1 MPNLE
6 FKQLSHKI
14 RFKERKFKFTQNQV
28 DFLKTA
34 LSEETKLMF
43 LAGPAGTA
51 KTYMAVYSALQ
62 VLMDANLEKD
72 ILYIRSIAE
81 SSEKSLGSLPGSI
94 DEKFSVFAGPFYDKL
109 EEMMHSSDVKIL
121 KEKNLLNCIPVNF
134 VRGSNWNDTI
144 VIIDEA
150 QNFSRSELMTV
161 LTRIG
166 EDSKII
172 ICGDM
177 MQSDIRNSGFSNI
190 FDAFDDQESKDKG
203 IHCTRFGVE
212 DIKRSEILKFIVSK
226 LEKNKI

>member
-1 MPNLE
+1 MPNKIE
-6 FKQLSHKI
+6 FNQLSHKI

-34 LSEETKLMF
+34 LDQETKLMF

-62 VLMDANLEKD
+62 AVMTSGLEKD
-72 ILYIRSIAE
+72 ILYVRSIAE
-81 SSEKSLGSLPGSI
+81 SSQRGLGSLPGSI
-94 DEKFSVFAGPFYDKL
+94 DEKFAVFAGPFYDKL
-109 EEMMHSSDVKIL
+109 DEMLSTSDIKL
-121 KEKNLLNCIPVNF
+121 LREKKMFECMPVNF
-134 VRGSNWNDTI
+134 VRSANWNDRV

-150 QNFSRSELMTV
+150 QNFTYNELMTV

-166 EDSKII
+166 ENSKII

-177 MQSDIRNSGFSNI
+177 MQSDIRDSGFNKI
-190 FDAFDDQESKDKG
+190 FEAFDDEESKQRG

-212 DIKRSEILKFIVSK
+212 DIKRSEILKYIVSK
-226 LEKNKI
+226 LED

>member
-1 MPNLE
+1 MSNLE
-6 FKQLSHKI
+6 FRQLNQKI
-14 RFKERKFKFTQNQV
+14 RFKERKFKFSQNQI

-34 LSEETKLMF
+34 LDGETKLMF

-62 VLMDANLEKD
+62 SVISSDLEKG

-81 SSEKSLGSLPGSI
+81 SSQRSLGSLPGSI
-94 DEKFSVFAGPFYDKL
+94 DEKFGVFAGPFYDKL
-109 EEMMHSSDVKIL
+109 DEMLHPQDIKFLRDKKQFECM
-121 KEKNLLNCIPVNF
+121 PVNF
-134 VRGSNWNDTI
+134 IRGANWNDTV

-150 QNFSRSELMTV
+150 QNFTHNELVTA

-166 EDSKII
+166 ENSKII

-177 MQSDIRNSGFSNI
+177 MQSDIRHSGFSKI
-190 FDAFDDQESKDKG
+190 FKAFDDDESKQNG
-203 IHCTRFGVE
+203 VFCTSFGVE

-226 LEKNKI
+226 LDKEI

>member
-6 FKQLSHKI
+6 FKQLSHKV

-34 LSEETKLMF
+34 LDPETKLMF
-43 LAGPAGTA
+43 LSGPAGTA

-62 VLMDANLEKD
+62 ILMDANLEKE

-81 SSEKSLGSLPGSI
+81 SSQRNLGSLPGSI
-94 DEKFSVFAGPFYDKL
+94 DEKFGVFAGPFYDKL
-109 EEMMHSSDVKIL
+109 EEIMHPNDVKIL
-121 KEKNLLNCIPVNF
+121 RERNLFDCIPVNF
-134 VRGSNWNDTI
+134 VRGSNWNDAI

-150 QNFSRSELMTV
+150 QNFCYNELMTV

-177 MQSDIRNSGFSNI
+177 MQSDIHNSGFSSI
-190 FDAFDDQESKDKG
+190 FNSFDDQESKDNG

-226 LEKNKI
+226 LEKK

>member
-1 MPNLE
+1 MPSKLE
-6 FKQLSHKI
+6 FNQLSQKI

-34 LSEETKLMF
+34 LDRETKLMF

-62 VLMDANLEKD
+62 AVMTSGLEKD
-72 ILYIRSIAE
+72 VLYVRSIAE
-81 SSEKSLGSLPGSI
+81 SSQRGLGSLPGSI
-94 DEKFSVFAGPFYDKL
+94 DEKFAVFAGPFYDKL
-109 EEMMHSSDVKIL
+109 DEMLSTSDIKL
-121 KEKNLLNCIPVNF
+121 LREKKMFECMPVNF
-134 VRGSNWNDTI
+134 VRGANWNDRV

-150 QNFSRSELMTV
+150 QNFTYNELMTV

-177 MQSDIRNSGFSNI
+177 MQSDIRDSGFNQI
-190 FDAFDDQESKDKG
+190 FEAFDDEESKQRG

-212 DIKRSEILKFIVSK
+212 DIKRSEILKYIVSK
-226 LEKNKI
+226 LED